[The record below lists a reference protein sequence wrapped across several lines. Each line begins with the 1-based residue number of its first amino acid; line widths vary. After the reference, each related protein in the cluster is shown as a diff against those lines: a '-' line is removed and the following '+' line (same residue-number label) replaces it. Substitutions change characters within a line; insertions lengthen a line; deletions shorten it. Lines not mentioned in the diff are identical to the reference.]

1 MLPEGSET
9 QAPGELAQLGED
21 AAVVLVVW
29 QSWQKLGLTRFR
41 AGCRGTG
48 WRRHSPDHS
57 KDMGQG
63 PDLAVPHKRQC
74 HTDIPAWPGDTSR
87 TPSGAAPAGSLVKVS
102 IRRLTDLTSARTN
115 C

>member
-21 AAVVLVVW
+21 AAVVMVVW
-29 QSWQKLGLTRFR
+29 QSRQRLGLTCFR
-41 AGCRGTG
+41 AGCRGAG

-63 PDLAVPHKRQC
+63 PDLSVPHKRQC
-74 HTDIPAWPGDTSR
+74 HTNGSVTQTSR
-87 TPSGAAPAGSLVKVS
+87 PGLGTQAGHAVEPP
-102 IRRLTDLTSARTN
+102 RQEAW
-115 C
+115 